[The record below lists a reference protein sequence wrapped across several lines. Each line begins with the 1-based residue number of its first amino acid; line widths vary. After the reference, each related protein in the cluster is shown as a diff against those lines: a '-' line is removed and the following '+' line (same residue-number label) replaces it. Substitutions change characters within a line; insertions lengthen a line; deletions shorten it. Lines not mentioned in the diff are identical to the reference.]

1 MEAGDLLARF
11 ATRVDDHAE
20 PPLYSTEERYEFLN
34 DAVRQAALRKRL
46 LLDNST
52 AEVCVYAVDG
62 LDDGYATVTLHS
74 RVLAVRSARW
84 SGSTTPLCLTT
95 LKVMDKDR
103 PDWPSAEA
111 SIPTHLIVD
120 RESGKIDLWPAPA
133 ENGTLTL
140 AVWRLPL
147 DSEVCESESDEPVVD
162 DVFHIDL
169 IDWMEHLAYLDKDSE
184 KNDPVRAKAA
194 EDRFT
199 AKFGRLPSAR
209 EIKLWGIAPA
219 RGQRAQFV

>member
-20 PPLYSTEERYEFLN
+20 PPLYSDEERYAFLN
-34 DAVRQAALRKRL
+34 DAVRQAAIRKRL
-46 LLDNST
+46 LLDNTT
-52 AEVCVYAVDG
+52 AEVCVYAVDAG
-62 LDDGYATVTLHS
+62 TEGIATVSLHS

-84 SGSTTPLCLTT
+84 SESTYPLALTT
-95 LKVMDKDR
+95 LKVMDKDH
-103 PDWPSAEA
+103 PEWPSETARE
-111 SIPTHLIVD
+111 PTHLIVD

-133 ENGTLTL
+133 DAGTLTL

-147 DSEVCESESDEPVVD
+147 VEEEVESEEGEPVVD
-162 DVFHIDL
+162 EVFHVDL
-169 IDWMEHLAYLDKDSE
+169 IDWMEHLAYLQKDSE
-184 KNDPVRAKAA
+184 QNDLQRANAA
-194 EDRFT
+194 EARFT

-209 EIKLWGIAPA
+209 EIKLWGIAPP

>member
-1 MEAGDLLARF
+1 MEAGDLLALFRR
-11 ATRVDDHAE
+11 RVDDTAAQ
-20 PPLYSTEERYEFLN
+20 PLYEDAQVYDFLN

-62 LDDGYATVTLHS
+62 LTEGYATVTLHS

-84 SGSTTPLCLTT
+84 SGSTTPLHLTT

-103 PDWPSAEA
+103 PDWTSATA
-111 SIPTHLIVD
+111 SIPTHLVVD
-120 RESGKIDLWPAPA
+120 RESGKIDLWPAP
-133 ENGTLTL
+133 EEDGTLTL

-147 DSEVCESESDEPVVD
+147 DVEECEDESDEPAVD
-162 DVFHIDL
+162 EVFHVDL
-169 IDWMEHLAYLDKDSE
+169 IDWMEHLAYLQKDSE
-184 KNDPVRAKAA
+184 QNDLQRSAAA
-194 EDRFT
+194 ESRFT
-199 AKFGRLPSAR
+199 NKFGRLPSAR
-209 EIKLWGIAPA
+209 EIKLWGIAPP

>member
-1 MEAGDLLARF
+1 MEAGDLLTKFRV
-11 ATRVDDHAE
+11 RVDDLAE
-20 PPLYSTEERYEFLN
+20 PPLYSDEEAYAFLN

-52 AEVCVYAVDG
+52 SDVCVYAVDAG
-62 LDDGYATVTLHS
+62 TEGIATVALHS

-84 SGSTTPLCLTT
+84 SGSTTPLALTT
-95 LKVMDKDR
+95 LKVMDQDR
-103 PDWPSAEA
+103 PEWPTETAGL
-111 SIPTHLIVD
+111 PTRLIVD
-120 RESGKIDLWPAPA
+120 RESGKIDLWPVPA
-133 ENGTLTL
+133 EAGTLTL

-147 DSEVCESESDEPVVD
+147 DTEACEAETDEPVVD
-162 DVFHIDL
+162 EAFHIDL
-169 IDWMEHLAYLDKDSE
+169 IDWMEHLAYLQKDSE
-184 KNDPVRAKAA
+184 QNDPARANAA
-194 EDRFT
+194 EARFT